1 MVDPTGN
8 HPDSLTPNDQRVDYQ
23 ILRTVNNY
31 DEAQSIVDGLSDAG
45 FPVNKVRIVGTGL
58 RTVEQ
63 VLTRMTTGKA
73 AGYGALSGVWF
84 GLLIGLLFA
93 IITPPFGWL
102 WMLLIAI
109 GTGALWGA
117 IFGAIGH
124 AVTGGKRDFTS
135 RFAIEAETY
144 DVMVESSHVDHAAR
158 VLMTGPTTQ

>member
-1 MVDPTGN
+1 MANPTGN

-45 FPVNKVRIVGTGL
+45 FPVDKVRIVGTGL

-63 VLTRMTTGKA
+63 VLARMTTGKA

-109 GTGALWGA
+109 SMGALWGA

-144 DVMVESSHVDHAAR
+144 DVMVESSHVDHADR